1 MDGSSLNDRGLALWK
16 LGDAAGALDAFERL
30 VARDPRS
37 PEAHYNLGCVQLEL
51 GTFAAADQS
60 AQQALILRPTFS
72 EALLLRAAAVAATG
86 AIEAA
91 AQLLQQPGQ
100 SEVSADRLLQQPD
113 QPSTSA
119 AQRYMSLALR
129 LLNSRLFDPARR
141 CLEAVLR
148 ADPTEVMAHHLLS
161 ALSGDNPDHPVAGY
175 VRQLFDAS
183 AATFDR
189 ELVSKLGYEIPRE
202 MVEAI
207 ETVAGAGLPRGGWDV
222 LDLGCGTGLVGEHI
236 APHSRRLVGIDL
248 APKMI
253 ERARARNIYTDLIC
267 ADLLEALTEEDAR
280 RARYDVMTA
289 ADVFIYVGKLDT
301 VIPAIRRV
309 LRPGGLFAFSAEGV
323 EFVSG
328 REREDY
334 CLGVMGRYAH
344 GADYLR
350 RLSALYGF
358 SVELWRQSRIRFEHR
373 RPVAGWL
380 TVWRA
385 IE

>member
-1 MDGSSLNDRGLALWK
+1 
-16 LGDAAGALDAFERL
+16 
-30 VARDPRS
+30 
-37 PEAHYNLGCVQLEL
+37 
-51 GTFAAADQS
+51 
-60 AQQALILRPTFS
+60 
-72 EALLLRAAAVAATG
+72 
-86 AIEAA
+86 
-91 AQLLQQPGQ
+91 
-100 SEVSADRLLQQPD
+100 
-113 QPSTSA
+113 
-119 AQRYMSLALR
+119 
-129 LLNSRLFDPARR
+129 
-141 CLEAVLR
+141 
-148 ADPTEVMAHHLLS
+148 
-161 ALSGDNPDHPVAGY
+161 

-309 LRPGGLFAFSAEGV
+309 LHPGGLFAFSAEGV

>member
-1 MDGSSLNDRGLALWK
+1 MDASSLNDRGLALWK
-16 LGDAAGALDAFERL
+16 RGDSVGALDAFECL
-30 VARDPRS
+30 VAGDPRS

-51 GTFAAADQS
+51 GKFAAADQS
-60 AQQALILRPTFS
+60 AQAALTLRPMFS

-91 AQLLQQPGQ
+91 AQLLQQP
-100 SEVSADRLLQQPD
+100 A
-113 QPSTSA
+113 SA
-119 AQRYMSLALR
+119 AQRHMSLALR
-129 LLNSRLFDPARR
+129 LMNSRLFDPARR

-148 ADPTEVMAHHLLS
+148 EDPTEVMAHHLLS
-161 ALSGDNPDHPVAGY
+161 ALSGDNPDHPVEGY

-207 ETVAGAGLPRGGWDV
+207 EAIAGAGAPRASWDV
-222 LDLGCGTGLVGEHI
+222 LDLGCGTGLVGERI

-248 APKMI
+248 APKML

-267 ADLLEALTEEDAR
+267 ADLIEALAEADAR
-280 RARYDVMTA
+280 QVRYDVVTA

-309 LRPGGLFAFSAEGV
+309 LRPGGLFAFSAEAV
-323 EFVSG
+323 EFVAG

-344 GADYLR
+344 GADHLR
-350 RLSALYGF
+350 RLSVLSGF
-358 SVELWRQSRIRFEHR
+358 GIESWRQTRIRFEHR
-373 RPVAGWL
+373 SPVEGWL